1 VGDVATHHDV
11 RRREKE
17 QAMTW
22 ITELPGVGVA
32 EDRARKALSFPI
44 GAASPLW
51 LAFGAA
57 TSAGVA
63 WWWMTRWAR
72 RSNLEAVLEEV
83 ATVTVA
89 PIEIALMPE
98 EAPATAL
105 AQPELALEA
114 APEAVAPPAEAEP
127 PAAPPAP
134 DDLTLLVG
142 IGPKL
147 AEALARS
154 GVTRFAQIAAW
165 SDADVAK
172 LDKALD
178 LKGRAVRDAWV
189 AQAVKLSAAS

>member
-1 VGDVATHHDV
+1 
-11 RRREKE
+11 
-17 QAMTW
+17 MTW
-22 ITELPGVGVA
+22 ITELPGVGAA
-32 EDRARKALSFPI
+32 EDRARRAFSFPI

-63 WWWMTRWAR
+63 WWWMTRWAKR
-72 RSNLEAVLEEV
+72 ANLEAVLEEV
-83 ATVTVA
+83 ATVSVA

-98 EAPATAL
+98 EATQTGA

-114 APEAVAPPAEAEP
+114 TPTAEAALADPEP
-127 PAAPPAP
+127 QAEPAAP

-147 AEALARS
+147 AAALSKR
-154 GVTRFAQIAAW
+154 GVSRFAQIAAW
-165 SDADVAK
+165 TDADVAK

-189 AQAVKLSAAS
+189 AQAAKLAAAS